1 MSLIPINIVIGN
13 IIIKDI
19 NYEELSQIH
28 ILLNESNETSDIL
41 GKEDNF
47 ELDEIKERF
56 LESLSSVSD
65 FFLGIYL
72 NENIIGIIKGRFEN
86 RSCTEVWFLT
96 YMLSKDYRGR
106 GVGSKIL
113 NNLENWFKDN
123 YCICKF
129 CVLSYEESTKSINF
143 WNKNGYEFLRKTKIK
158 HSVKSGAVIILEKKE
173 SM

>member
-113 NNLENWFKDN
+113 NNLENWFKDY
-123 YCICKF
+123 YCFCKF
-129 CVLSYEESTKSINF
+129 CVLSFE
-143 WNKNGYEFLRKTKIK
+143 
-158 HSVKSGAVIILEKKE
+158 
-173 SM
+173 